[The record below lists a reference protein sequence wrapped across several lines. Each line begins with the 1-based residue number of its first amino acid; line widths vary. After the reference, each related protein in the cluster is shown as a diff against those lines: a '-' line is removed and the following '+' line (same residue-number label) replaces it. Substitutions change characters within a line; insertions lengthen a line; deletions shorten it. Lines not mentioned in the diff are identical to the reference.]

1 MAKRQFLILSLLA
14 IATAMM
20 AIPAKPGLWSTI
32 KLADGTEVRAQLAG
46 DEHGRW
52 MQAADGTCYVM
63 NNDAYEKVDL
73 QTLIDNRNARIEAK
87 SAKRRAIYASTTD
100 GLGQFGTMSRGA
112 VPSIGEY
119 TIPVVMVQFSDTKFK
134 TTTTVGKMKRY
145 YNEEGYS
152 DDGCIGSVRDYFKS
166 QSGGQFI
173 PTFDVVGIVTL
184 SRAHSYYGKNSGQD
198 IDINLDALP
207 GDVISAAVSQ
217 LGADFSKYV
226 VPAGDDYHKA
236 GVPLLCMLYAGKGEA
251 TESQTS
257 ANGNLLWP
265 CEWDAEEDPV
275 GGGTYENVHFN
286 SFFIGNELNSG
297 GGSLMG
303 PAVFCHEFGHA
314 LGLPDFYVTDYSYS
328 NDDPFGNWSIM
339 DTGAYYDDYCR
350 KPVGYNAY
358 EKSYMG
364 WLDLKE
370 VGNASA
376 VTLQSP
382 IGLAENSAYII
393 RNSSS
398 ETFIFENRQPD
409 TWYPTSFGSGVL
421 VTRIAYNQR
430 QWSYNTLNN
439 TQSKKRAC
447 VLTANGAKLYYSAS
461 SSNLYGNGSKT
472 SIASLKTW
480 SGSTKEIGIKSIVKN
495 SDGTIKLVFDEG
507 GDTPDDPTPD
517 PKPTPEGTIFY
528 ESFDQCNGKGGND
541 GSWSGAIA
549 SANFVADNDGWEAED
564 NKAYGAYQCAKFGT
578 ASVVG
583 SVTTPAFELNGS
595 AILTFKAGAW
605 NASKGGTTLS
615 LSASEGS
622 VEPGSVTMT
631 KGQFTDFTATIT
643 ATGSTTIKFMTD
655 AGRFFLD
662 EVKVESVVTGISI
675 REAAAVQNNRIY
687 TLDGR
692 YAGGTLEILPR
703 GLYIVNGKKVAVR
716 K

>member
-1 MAKRQFLILSLLA
+1 
-14 IATAMM
+14 
-20 AIPAKPGLWSTI
+20 
-32 KLADGTEVRAQLAG
+32 
-46 DEHGRW
+46 
-52 MQAADGTCYVM
+52 
-63 NNDAYEKVDL
+63 
-73 QTLIDNRNARIEAK
+73 
-87 SAKRRAIYASTTD
+87 
-100 GLGQFGTMSRGA
+100 
-112 VPSIGEY
+112 
-119 TIPVVMVQFSDTKFK
+119 
-134 TTTTVGKMKRY
+134 
-145 YNEEGYS
+145 
-152 DDGCIGSVRDYFKS
+152 
-166 QSGGQFI
+166 
-173 PTFDVVGIVTL
+173 
-184 SRAHSYYGKNSGQD
+184 
-198 IDINLDALP
+198 
-207 GDVISAAVSQ
+207 
-217 LGADFSKYV
+217 
-226 VPAGDDYHKA
+226 
-236 GVPLLCMLYAGKGEA
+236 
-251 TESQTS
+251 
-257 ANGNLLWP
+257 
-265 CEWDAEEDPV
+265 
-275 GGGTYENVHFN
+275 
-286 SFFIGNELNSG
+286 
-297 GGSLMG
+297 
-303 PAVFCHEFGHA
+303 
-314 LGLPDFYVTDYSYS
+314 
-328 NDDPFGNWSIM
+328 
-339 DTGAYYDDYCR
+339 
-350 KPVGYNAY
+350 
-358 EKSYMG
+358 MG

-541 GSWSGAIA
+541 GSWENITITSNLI
-549 SANFVADNDGWEAED
+549 ADNEGWEASD
-564 NKAYGAYQCAKFGT
+564 DKAYGASKCARFGT
-578 ASVVG
+578 GKVSG
-583 SVTTPAFELNGS
+583 SATTPAFTLTGG
-595 AILTFKAGAW
+595 AVLTFKAGAW
-605 NASKGGTTLS
+605 NGTNDGTTLT
-615 LSASEGS
+615 LSAEGGTVSPES
-622 VEPGSVTMT
+622 VMMT
-631 KGQFTDFTATIT
+631 KGAFSDYTVNVIG
-643 ATGSTTIKFMTD
+643 TGSMTLTFTSLK
-655 AGRFFLD
+655 GRFFLD
-662 EVKVESVVTGISI
+662 EVKVESVVTEISI

-692 YAGGTLEILPR
+692 YAGGTLENLPR